1 MPQTTQTYHL
11 NTRHQLVDLNK
22 EFVNFK
28 LDFNVVSKDNKEFEV
43 IVLEQPQLD
52 SNLNMQTL
60 QMKKAVGKIGGSI
73 VADKNVYQNYF
84 LVLKAPDGA
93 TEAVDVDL
101 TINLE
106 EIVPHETF
114 IPPDTTA
121 VTAVAT
127 AAVTPFYRENW
138 FYLLVIA
145 AILIGLYYYL
155 RSRSQKAEAATVTA
169 VIESAP
175 APAPAPPAA
184 IEQAPAPAVETPE
197 LLSPSVP
204 ATTNSLYS
212 RLKSI
217 T

>member
-1 MPQTTQTYHL
+1 MPQTTQSYHL

-60 QMKKAVGKIGGSI
+60 QMKKAAGKIGGSI

-106 EIVPHETF
+106 ETVPHETF

-155 RSRSQKAEAATVTA
+155 RSRSQKTEAVAL
-169 VIESAP
+169 IESAP
-175 APAPAPPAA
+175 APAPAPAPAA
-184 IEQAPAPAVETPE
+184 IEPVPAVETPE